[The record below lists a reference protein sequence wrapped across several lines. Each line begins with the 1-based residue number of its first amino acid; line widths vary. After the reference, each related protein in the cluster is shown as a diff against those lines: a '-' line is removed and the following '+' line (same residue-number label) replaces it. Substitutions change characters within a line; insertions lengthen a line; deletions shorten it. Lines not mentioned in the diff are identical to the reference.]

1 MTTIVA
7 AGLFLAIVPFAIGL
21 GIVLTAAE
29 KRGWLRQG
37 KVSASSAFSVAEELF
52 SPSASQSRQEL
63 QEQKRIGQR
72 APTPGGGLDDG
83 PSLTGRYA
91 GKLTVSVSGSNSVTA
106 SPSGRTDH
114 PSGDDRA
121 QPDPQA

>member
-1 MTTIVA
+1 MTTIVG

-29 KRGWLRQG
+29 KRGWIRQG

-52 SPSASQSRQEL
+52 SPSASQSRLVL

-72 APTPGGGLDDG
+72 APTPGDGLDDG
-83 PSLTGRYA
+83 PSATGRYA
-91 GKLTVSVSGSNSVTA
+91 GRLSVTVNG
-106 SPSGRTDH
+106 SPGADAPHH
-114 PSGDDRA
+114 PGHR
-121 QPDPQA
+121 